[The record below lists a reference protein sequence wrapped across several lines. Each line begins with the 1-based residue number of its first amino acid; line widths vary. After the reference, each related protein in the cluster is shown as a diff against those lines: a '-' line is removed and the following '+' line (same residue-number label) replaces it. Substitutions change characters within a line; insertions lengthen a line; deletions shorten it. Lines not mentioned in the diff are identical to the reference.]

1 MVKISKI
8 HAREILDS
16 RGNPT
21 VECSVTLSDG
31 AVGTA
36 SVPSGA
42 STGEREALE
51 LRDGDKTRFF
61 GKGVLKAAS
70 NVNEIIAPKLIG
82 LSPFAQEEIDQIMLN
97 LDGTEFKTRLGANA
111 ILSVSMSVCRASA
124 ASKKVELYKYIN
136 TLFGEQKMCLPIPM
150 FNVINGGAHASSGI
164 DFQEFMIAPV
174 SAKTFSQAYRMGAEV
189 FASLKGELKK
199 ENLLSGVGDEGGFAP
214 NIASNEKPLKL
225 IAKAIKNAG
234 YVLGKDFK
242 IALDVAASEFFSK
255 DKNKYVLSKSG
266 EGEKSAKQL
275 SSLYEKLAEKYS
287 IFSIEDPFDQNDKGA
302 FSAFTNKVGG
312 RLQIVGDDLF
322 VTNIKFIREGIRQKQ
337 ANSVLIKLNQ
347 IGTVTETLRAISLAK
362 KNKMQC
368 IISHRSGET
377 EDTFI
382 SDLAVGTGSGEMK
395 SGSLCRGERIAK
407 YNRLLRIEEMEG
419 GNIKLFSINKRLK

>member
-362 KNKMQC
+362 KHKMQC